1 MKGVI
6 RYSSHQF
13 DYIQI
18 LVDKKKKKIL
28 VDRDEGQEVEDI

>member
-18 LVDKKKKKIL
+18 LVDKKKKIL